1 MSSCLVRL
9 LFAPLPFHIEGGA
22 VFDGTGA
29 GWQGVAEAVVE
40 GLVCPV
46 PEAGVLPA
54 LVLVV
59 AEEA

>member
-1 MSSCLVRL
+1 MGSCLIRSL
-9 LFAPLPFHIEGGA
+9 LTTHTFHIEGGA

-29 GWQGVAEAVVE
+29 GWHGVPDAVVE

-54 LVLVV
+54 LVLAV
-59 AEEA
+59 AGDP